1 MFDDMFKKSQN
12 FENKIIICKKKKT
25 SKQKTPT
32 NISKIQ
38 IQVHDTDKE

>member
-1 MFDDMFKKSQN
+1 MKKWT
-12 FENKIIICKKKKT
+12 ILRVKKKT
-25 SKQKTPT
+25 QKNQSKQKTPT

>member
-1 MFDDMFKKSQN
+1 MKKWT
-12 FENKIIICKKKKT
+12 ILRVKKKT
-25 SKQKTPT
+25 KKTQSKQKTPT